1 MFDSLNLSPATIEAI
16 RRAGYITPTPIQVRA
31 IPPGLAG
38 RDLIGCAQ
46 TGTGKTAAFAIPM
59 IERFA
64 GQGAGLRG
72 LVLAPTRE
80 LASQIAEAFRALGAG
95 RLRVV
100 TVVGGEPMGPQT
112 SGLRS
117 RPDVV
122 VATPGRLIDHLERG
136 SVSLGGIRVLV
147 LDEAD
152 RMLDMGFAPQVEA
165 ILARVPID
173 RQTLCFSATMPAAVE
188 RLVRRHL
195 SRPERIEVGAVATPV
210 AGVTERLYAARGEDK
225 TSLLLRLLGAEGGP
239 TLVFTRTKRRA
250 DRLARAVSAAGHRV
264 TRIHADR
271 SMPERREA
279 LEGFRNGRYR
289 VLVATDLAARGLD
302 VPGIAHVVNFDLPH
316 TAEDYVHRIGRTARA
331 ERTGVASS
339 FAAPEEADQLRTI
352 ERHLGHP
359 LLRS

>member
-1 MFDSLNLSPATIEAI
+1 MFDSLNLTPALIEAI
-16 RRAGYITPTPIQVRA
+16 RRVGYTTPTPIQARA
-31 IPPGLAG
+31 IPVALAG
-38 RDLIGCAQ
+38 QDLIGCAQ

-59 IERFA
+59 IEKLA
-64 GQGAGLRG
+64 GRGAGLRG

-80 LASQIAEAFRALGAG
+80 LAIQIAETIDALGAG

-100 TVVGGEPMGPQT
+100 TVIGGEAMGPQT
-112 SGLRS
+112 TALRG

-136 SVSLGGIRVLV
+136 TVSLGAIRLLV

-152 RMLDMGFAPQVEA
+152 RMLDMGFAPQVEG

-195 SRPERIEVGAVATPV
+195 SHPERIEVGAVATPV
-210 AGVTERLYAARGEDK
+210 AGVTERLYAARGEEK
-225 TSLLLRLLGAEGGP
+225 TSLLLSLLGAEGGR

-250 DRLARAVSAAGHRV
+250 DRLARAVSAAGHRA

-271 SMPERREA
+271 SMRERREA
-279 LEGFRNGRYR
+279 LDGFRSGRYR

-302 VPGIAHVVNFDLPH
+302 VPAIAHVVNFDLPH
-316 TAEDYVHRIGRTARA
+316 TAEEYVHRIGRTARA
-331 ERTGVASS
+331 ERTGLASS
-339 FAAPEEADQLRTI
+339 FAAPEEAPQLQTI
-352 ERHLGHP
+352 ERHLGRP
-359 LLRS
+359 LKRS